1 MLFWTFC
8 LLVTWLNLCLTAG
21 NLHIANVFIADFW
34 GKMLHEDLTPSQ
46 ISQKDEQQW
55 HSQDPVNYRT
65 DMTSLGAANLGE
77 FWGKRRNG
85 RPLGSFI
92 YVLVV
97 NLVSLGWAA
106 EPGKTYSPVFGRFE
120 NERRSEACVQ
130 CVAGMLISGLVRDF
144 IENEPWVIF
153 NHLGF
158 IPGFI
163 LCNLECRRNLH
174 FLEAA
179 FRPNW
184 TAGRVWWIPRLHQSL
199 SHSFSSCL
207 SRWWDAHIDVHHF
220 NPFHPRKL
228 WHDSWCHHPID
239 FHLAYMPWPLR
250 KAMTRLIGRKCTATM
265 GCLEWGF
272 RFTTI
277 SAQFV
282 LSDILSRLDKLT
294 AQVLGNFCTGT
305 FRSFLDCWMTRVF
318 PSGAPAH

>member
-1 MLFWTFC
+1 MSSNGTHR
-8 LLVTWLNLCLTAG
+8 T
-21 NLHIANVFIADFW
+21 
-34 GKMLHEDLTPSQ
+34 
-46 ISQKDEQQW
+46 
-55 HSQDPVNYRT
+55 PVNYPT

-106 EPGKTYSPVFGRFE
+106 EPGKTYRPVFGRFE

-153 NHLGF
+153 DHLGF

-184 TAGRVWWIPRLHQSL
+184 TVLMSFFFKFGTLKPCRTCVVKSLGSASHSVTLSQVAWAGDGMPRLMSII
-199 SHSFSSCL
+199 SIHSILASC
-207 SRWWDAHIDVHHF
+207 DMTVDVIT
-220 NPFHPRKL
+220 L
-228 WHDSWCHHPID
+228 
-239 FHLAYMPWPLR
+239 
-250 KAMTRLIGRKCTATM
+250 
-265 GCLEWGF
+265 
-272 RFTTI
+272 
-277 SAQFV
+277 
-282 LSDILSRLDKLT
+282 
-294 AQVLGNFCTGT
+294 
-305 FRSFLDCWMTRVF
+305 
-318 PSGAPAH
+318 